1 MLFTFRIHKGFLL
14 WHPRHEAS
22 FIPALCVE
30 DLGVHR
36 GTPQEVKRKDVQS
49 PKGLGMG
56 VVTAKESHTGR
67 VAGLGR
73 DGIREGLGLFI
84 KKHIM
89 YFNAKR

>member
-1 MLFTFRIHKGFLL
+1 
-14 WHPRHEAS
+14 
-22 FIPALCVE
+22 
-30 DLGVHR
+30 
-36 GTPQEVKRKDVQS
+36 
-49 PKGLGMG
+49 MG